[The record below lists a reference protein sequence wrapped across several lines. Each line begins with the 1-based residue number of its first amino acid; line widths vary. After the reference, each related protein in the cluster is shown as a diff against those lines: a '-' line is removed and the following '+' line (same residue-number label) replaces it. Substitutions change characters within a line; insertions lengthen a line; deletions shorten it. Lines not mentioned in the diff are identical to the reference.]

1 MQKDHERVL
10 GNLKIVW
17 KFVSRPIKICSLND
31 IARSI
36 LTALILQNVVA
47 FDHVIDDVNL
57 QKSPAHLVDDF
68 GNFQTPDRNTFTNY
82 T

>member
-17 KFVSRPIKICSLND
+17 KFVSRPIKICSLNN

-57 QKSPAHLVDDF
+57 QKSPSHLVDDF
-68 GNFQTPDRNTFTNY
+68 GNFQTPDCNTFTNY